1 MIGELQPSVK
11 GRESAES
18 RDPGRDGRGWH
29 RRDGPQETLPTYDA
43 HRTLA
48 TMSIVPNPSE
58 VTPAELAVL
67 HILWEGKPAT
77 VAEVHQRIY
86 GDRDVGYTTTLRL
99 LQNLHARHLVG
110 RTQHGRQHRY
120 HPLVDRES
128 TLRRRIARLA
138 REAFGGSEA
147 ALALHA
153 LGGATP
159 TAEELAALRKLLDR
173 FPDNEP

>member
-1 MIGELQPSVK
+1 MN
-11 GRESAES
+11 
-18 RDPGRDGRGWH
+18 
-29 RRDGPQETLPTYDA
+29 
-43 HRTLA
+43 
-48 TMSIVPNPSE
+48 IVPDPSE

-120 HPLVDRES
+120 HPLVDRET

>member
-1 MIGELQPSVK
+1 MSTP
-11 GRESAES
+11 
-18 RDPGRDGRGWH
+18 RGWQWSP
-29 RRDGPQETLPTYDA
+29 RLTTYDS
-43 HRTLA
+43 HRTLS
-48 TMSIVPNPSE
+48 TMSIVPDPSE

-67 HILWEGKPAT
+67 QVLWAGKPAT

-99 LQNLHARHLVG
+99 LQNLHGKHLVG

-120 HPLVDRES
+120 HPLVDRET
-128 TLRRRIARLA
+128 TLRHRVARLA

-159 TAEELAALRKLLDR
+159 TAEELAALRKLLDS